1 MREQKKR
8 FEADMKLLDQQ
19 QEKERNELD
28 QMARDLAN
36 VGMAGPVSE
45 PTTPPENHRETGF
58 PTAFSRP
65 TRFSTSSVTSSAGL
79 FNIFAPSQTITSPP
93 SGQVKTSTAQTPNNR
108 FSAQSTPGSRRN
120 SEEEYFP
127 ENFPSSRPAQ
137 S

>member
-1 MREQKKR
+1 
-8 FEADMKLLDQQ
+8 MKLLDQQ
-19 QEKERNELD
+19 QERERHELD
-28 QMARDLAN
+28 QMARNLAN
-36 VGMAGPVSE
+36 VGVAGPVSE

-58 PTAFSRP
+58 PSAFSRP

-79 FNIFAPSQTITSPP
+79 FNVFAPSQSITSPP
-93 SGQVKTSTAQTPNNR
+93 SGQVKTSASQTPNSSSNR